1 MKLPTTFQALRYRN
15 FRYLWLGQLAHSA
28 AMWMEQ
34 VVRPLLI
41 LELTSSPLQVGLVV
55 AARMAPQLLF
65 GLLAG
70 VVADRY
76 DKRLVL
82 LISQPVTL
90 VMNLL
95 LAVLLLTGTIAVWH
109 VFVTAFVTGGS
120 MAFNQPTRQSLIPR
134 IVPME
139 IMLNAVSLNTA
150 AMNLM
155 RVLGAGLAGVLLIFL
170 DYGQIYL
177 LNALLFAYVIWT
189 TARITMT
196 EINSTPG
203 SAAGP
208 EPATKTSIFQDL
220 LEGFRYMAA
229 NRGLLYLAAMALVI
243 FVIGM
248 PYQQVFVP
256 LLALNVLEVGRS
268 GAGWMLALVG
278 IGSLIGSL
286 GLASIRQLR
295 RRGLVLMGFLVV
307 FGLALLLLSRSQS
320 FPLSASALIIA
331 GCMTT
336 AYHSLNISLLLEQ
349 TAMKFQGRVM
359 SLMSLDRGLVSV
371 GAVISGALAESLG
384 PQLGLAVIALACI
397 VITVLICF
405 FSPILRQI
413 N

>member
-1 MKLPTTFQALRYRN
+1 MKLPTTFRALRYRN

-90 VMNLL
+90 IMNLL

-177 LNALLFAYVIWT
+177 LNALLFVYVIWT

-196 EINSTPG
+196 EINPTPG
-203 SAAGP
+203 SAARP

-229 NRGLLYLAAMALVI
+229 NRGLLYLAAMALII

-384 PQLGLAVIALACI
+384 PQLGLAIIALACI